1 VISMK
6 KQTGLNI
13 QKHALIAIE
22 NMTSIAELIDAE
34 ITDIEE
40 KNILKRMAGEFIG
53 ELHIQILG
61 YVYSKFPDLEES

>member
-1 VISMK
+1 MK

-22 NMTSIAELIDAE
+22 NMTSIVELIDAE
-34 ITDIEE
+34 VTDAEE

-53 ELHIQILG
+53 ELHTQMLG
-61 YVYSKFPDLEES
+61 YVYSKFPELEEL